1 MFRNLLVLIFGVAL
15 LIYAANDAAA
25 SGVNERMIAA
35 INRYRESFGLPALRE
50 DPVLMQ
56 VAQARAPYYDHHALG
71 QWSWEHCHRSGFVG
85 PASDNLCQGA
95 ATPEEAV
102 LDGWGGEDR
111 EKNPAGH
118 NYQMRGYMNINGRWV
133 DQRFDSVGVAVAG
146 RNFIAIFGRRDAGGQ
161 YN

>member
-1 MFRNLLVLIFGVAL
+1 MFRSLLVLIFGVAL
-15 LIYAANDAAA
+15 VICAANDVAA

-56 VAQARAPYYDHHALG
+56 
-71 QWSWEHCHRSGFVG
+71 VG

-118 NYQMRGYMNINGRWV
+118 NYQMRGLMNINGRWV
-133 DQRFDSVGVAVAG
+133 DQRFDSVGVAVVG
-146 RNFIAIFGRRDAGGQ
+146 RNFIAIFGRRDGGSQ